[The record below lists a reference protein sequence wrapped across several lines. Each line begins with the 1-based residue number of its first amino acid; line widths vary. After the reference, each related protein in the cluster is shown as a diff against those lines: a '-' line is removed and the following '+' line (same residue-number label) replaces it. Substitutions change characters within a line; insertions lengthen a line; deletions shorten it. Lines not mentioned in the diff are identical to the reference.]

1 MSGIIAISAAAPQ
14 IPPATAVAEPGSGPT
29 SQSTTTGG
37 DAAQLAVVVS
47 LSSGTAVSVEASPKL
62 ASLDPNEVDDA
73 LSWAAG
79 ANGFA
84 YIGAHSN
91 KVHLITQ
98 FETAIAEHTTA
109 GMAGDAGRTTSN
121 ALSYASNLG
130 IKSHTL
136 PRREF
141 GEGRVIDR

>member
-84 YIGAHSN
+84 YIAAHSN
-91 KVHLITQ
+91 EVHPITR
-98 FETAIAEHTTA
+98 TAIAEHITA

-121 ALSYASNLG
+121 ALFYASNLG
-130 IKSHTL
+130 TKSHTL